1 LKQEATP
8 VLIVAAAAV
17 AVLLIGFFIWRY
29 AHASGGSTDRSTI
42 DARIAAKKARG
53 D

>member
-1 LKQEATP
+1 LKQEASP
-8 VLIVAAAAV
+8 ALIAAAAAV
-17 AVLLIGFFIWRY
+17 AVLLIGFFIWRFV
-29 AHASGGSTDRSTI
+29 HASGGSTDRATI

>member
-1 LKQEATP
+1 M
-8 VLIVAAAAV
+8 IVAAAAV
-17 AVLLIGFFIWRY
+17 AVLLLGFFVWKFT
-29 AHASGGSTDRSTI
+29 HAGGGSVDRSTI